1 MLFFLTLERCFPVKI
16 FQPAVFVLNKFRFS
30 LKFLTIMSITAVA
43 CFVLVFALIRQ
54 LNAQIE
60 FNSFEAYGVDY
71 LEPMQL
77 LLQDALA
84 YRPVLETGDSALEKQ
99 IEEHFVAIH
108 QVDEK
113 LGPLLNTPES
123 SVSEKIQQIEA
134 NWSTLKQSKSLT
146 NYENWVSSI
155 ISIYQNEVAN
165 NSNLILDPDLDTYY
179 LMNSFLFLIPNY
191 VQSLNNLYLT
201 IEQYTD
207 EVLTMEQKVEVI
219 SLYSVL
225 HSTINQ
231 LQSNFETS
239 TRHTADVSI
248 FNEMKNM
255 LDNISNESN
264 LLLNTIEQ
272 RLSLQDSV
280 IDENMMK
287 QFESTMISQ
296 FDKFDDYHL
305 EHAKL
310 LDFLINIRVDNYKQT
325 KYLSLAALA
334 VLGSIAFYF
343 VIGFYISIRHAVN
356 QIQVL
361 AKRVE
366 DGELKAE
373 AYLDSKDEFAM
384 VAQSF
389 NNIITSFRTIIESNL
404 QTIGQLSTNSK
415 HLLSRA
421 SETSQITHAVTDN
434 IQAFSNNMQ
443 QQLQATNDSIQ
454 AVEDIVEHIDSIT
467 QATYLVSDASHE
479 NTKTSMK
486 GNELLQQM
494 TGQIEAIQTTF
505 HQAAKMI
512 TLLGERSNHI
522 NEITATMENISQQT
536 NLLALNASIEA
547 ARAGEHGKGF
557 AVVAEEVR
565 KLAEQSNESA
575 NQIRILIHEVLGETS
590 SAVHAMEMGTKEVEQ
605 GMAIVQLVSQAF
617 EEILQSANNVSDQ
630 TKNIAQAV
638 DQLSSAST
646 VITEK
651 VSEMQQTT
659 MQSNEK
665 TTELFAFAKD
675 QLQAMESVSSTSQQ
689 LDDIA
694 KELEKGVRKFEV

>member
-1 MLFFLTLERCFPVKI
+1 MKI

-84 YRPVLETGDSALEKQ
+84 YRSVLETGDSALEKQ
-99 IEEHFVAIH
+99 IEEHFEAIH

-123 SVSEKIQQIEA
+123 SVSEKIQQIEV
-134 NWSTLKQSKSLT
+134 NWSTLRQSKSLT

-248 FNEMKNM
+248 FNEMKTM

-264 LLLNTIEQ
+264 LLLSTIEQ

-296 FDKFDDYHL
+296 FDKFDDYHH

-694 KELEKGVRKFEV
+694 KELEKGVKQFEV

>member
-1 MLFFLTLERCFPVKI
+1 
-16 FQPAVFVLNKFRFS
+16 
-30 LKFLTIMSITAVA
+30 
-43 CFVLVFALIRQ
+43 
-54 LNAQIE
+54 
-60 FNSFEAYGVDY
+60 
-71 LEPMQL
+71 
-77 LLQDALA
+77 
-84 YRPVLETGDSALEKQ
+84 
-99 IEEHFVAIH
+99 
-108 QVDEK
+108 
-113 LGPLLNTPES
+113 
-123 SVSEKIQQIEA
+123 
-134 NWSTLKQSKSLT
+134 
-146 NYENWVSSI
+146 
-155 ISIYQNEVAN
+155 
-165 NSNLILDPDLDTYY
+165 
-179 LMNSFLFLIPNY
+179 
-191 VQSLNNLYLT
+191 
-201 IEQYTD
+201 
-207 EVLTMEQKVEVI
+207 
-219 SLYSVL
+219 
-225 HSTINQ
+225 
-231 LQSNFETS
+231 
-239 TRHTADVSI
+239 
-248 FNEMKNM
+248 
-255 LDNISNESN
+255 
-264 LLLNTIEQ
+264 
-272 RLSLQDSV
+272 
-280 IDENMMK
+280 
-287 QFESTMISQ
+287 
-296 FDKFDDYHL
+296 
-305 EHAKL
+305 
-310 LDFLINIRVDNYKQT
+310 
-325 KYLSLAALA
+325 
-334 VLGSIAFYF
+334 
-343 VIGFYISIRHAVN
+343 
-356 QIQVL
+356 
-361 AKRVE
+361 
-366 DGELKAE
+366 
-373 AYLDSKDEFAM
+373 
-384 VAQSF
+384 
-389 NNIITSFRTIIESNL
+389 
-404 QTIGQLSTNSK
+404 
-415 HLLSRA
+415 
-421 SETSQITHAVTDN
+421 
-434 IQAFSNNMQ
+434 MQ

>member
-1 MLFFLTLERCFPVKI
+1 MLFFLTLERCFHVKI

-84 YRPVLETGDSALEKQ
+84 YRSVLETGDSALEKQ
-99 IEEHFVAIH
+99 IEEHFEAIH

-123 SVSEKIQQIEA
+123 SVSEKIQQIEV
-134 NWSTLKQSKSLT
+134 NWSTLRQSKSLT

-248 FNEMKNM
+248 FNEMKTM

-264 LLLNTIEQ
+264 LLLSTIEQ

-296 FDKFDDYHL
+296 FDKFDDYHH

-694 KELEKGVRKFEV
+694 KELEKGVKQFEV

>member
-1 MLFFLTLERCFPVKI
+1 MKI

-84 YRPVLETGDSALEKQ
+84 YRSVLETGDFALEKQ

-134 NWSTLKQSKSLT
+134 NWSTLKQYNSLT

-287 QFESTMISQ
+287 QFESTIISQ
-296 FDKFDDYHL
+296 FDKFYDYHH

-343 VIGFYISIRHAVN
+343 VIGFYISIRYAVN

-694 KELEKGVRKFEV
+694 KELEKGVRQFEV